1 MVKISRKATGFSL
14 YRNGLSVALARSRF
28 LWFMEITTFLLLGFV
43 LLWPLAVNPS
53 GVAIHPG
60 NQYTDLLISHLPNA
74 AFIRDTVFRYGQLP
88 LWNAQIMAGQPF
100 DGDPLAGLWYPPNLL
115 LLILPLPLAFNLL
128 FVVHF
133 AWAGLGMYRF
143 LRDYDL
149 GIGPAFF
156 GAVVLAGMPKMSA
169 HLGAGHVSLVFAL
182 SWTAWLLLAIKR
194 VASAGDLR
202 HGALAGLVLA
212 VIALSDLRWAFFAG
226 LLGVGFWMIRIPRPF
241 SGQNVRCTI
250 WGLVGFGSVFLLLTA
265 VLTLPLYQFLRY
277 SSRSAL
283 TLQEAATYSLPPPYL
298 IGLIFPDP
306 YGFHEW
312 ITYLGLLPLVLAG
325 VSLVYRQKRS
335 AGGNIFFWLFV
346 ILFAGAFSLGS
357 NFVLFPLLF
366 RLLPGLS
373 FLRVPSRAWFL
384 VALGVSVLAA
394 FGLEALVREIE
405 NRPRGKIQQARVIPY
420 LLLGVIILTLFDLL
434 RVGRSLIESRPMP
447 EPPAA
452 TRWIEAHPGL
462 FRVYSPSYSLPFPDR
477 LQHVDGVDPLHMAS
491 LSDFMARASGLP
503 VTQYSVTV
511 PSYVD
516 HDAEILAGSPDAG
529 LLGLLNV
536 KYVASEFPLNVAG
549 LSLVKTFGQTYIY
562 QNDLVR
568 PRAWI
573 EGQGSAQLSFWS
585 PDRIEVQA
593 DGAGLLVLSEVAY
606 PGWVCWVDG
615 VRTPIR
621 TVYGL
626 LRGVGVP
633 EGSHYVVFAYRPW
646 PVYLGGALS
655 LLGLIA
661 FACIWRWS
669 K

>member
-1 MVKISRKATGFSL
+1 MVKIIRKQTGFSL
-14 YRNGLSVALARSRF
+14 YSNRLSTALEGSRF
-28 LWFMEITTFLLLGFV
+28 SGLIEITSFLLLGLA
-43 LLWPLAVNPS
+43 LLWPLAFNPS
-53 GVAIHPG
+53 GVAIHPR

-74 AFIRDTVFRYGQLP
+74 AFIRDSLIRYGQIP
-88 LWNAQIMAGQPF
+88 LWNTQIMAGQPF

-128 FVVHF
+128 FVVHI

-143 LRDYDL
+143 LRDDDL
-149 GIGPAFF
+149 GIGPAFLGGLVF
-156 GAVVLAGMPKMSA
+156 AGMPKISA

-182 SWTAWLLLAIKR
+182 SWTPWLLLAIKR
-194 VASAGDLR
+194 AASAGDLH
-202 HGALAGLVLA
+202 HGALAGLILA
-212 VIALSDLRWAFFAG
+212 LIALSDLRWAFLAT
-226 LLGVGFWMIRIPRPF
+226 LLGSVFWIVSGRRPF
-241 SGQNVRCTI
+241 FGRNARGLI
-250 WGLVGFGSVFLLLTA
+250 WGLTGFGTMFLLLTA

-277 SSRSAL
+277 STRSAL
-283 TLQEAATYSLPPPYL
+283 TLQEASIYSLPPPYL
-298 IGLIFPDP
+298 IGLMFPDP

-312 ITYLGLLPLVLAG
+312 MTYLGLLPLVLAPL
-325 VSLVYRQKRS
+325 SLVYREKWL
-335 AGGNIFFWLFV
+335 AGRDIFFWLLV
-346 ILFAGAFSLGS
+346 IVLASAFSLGS
-357 NFVLFPLLF
+357 NFFLFPPLF

-384 VALGVSVLAA
+384 VGLAVSVLAA
-394 FGLEALVREIE
+394 FGLQALVREIQIRSQGE
-405 NRPRGKIQQARVIPY
+405 PLPGRVTLY
-420 LLLGVIILTLFDLL
+420 LFLGALILTLFDLL
-434 RVGRSLIESRPMP
+434 RVGRSLVESRPMP
-447 EPPAA
+447 ESPAA
-452 TRWIEAHPGL
+452 TRWIEAQPGL

-477 LQHVDGVDPLHMAS
+477 LQHVDGVDPLHLAS

-503 VTQYSVTV
+503 VTKYSVTV

-516 HDAEILAGSPDAG
+516 HDAETLAGSPDAG

-536 KYVASEFPLNVAG
+536 KYVASEFPLSVAG
-549 LSLVKTFGQTYIY
+549 LSLVKTFDQTFIY
-562 QNDLVR
+562 QNDFFH

-573 EGQGSAQLSFWS
+573 EEQGSAQVTLWS

-615 VRTPIR
+615 ARAPIR

-626 LRGVGVP
+626 LRAVQLP
-633 EGSHYVVFAYRPW
+633 EGSHSVVFAYRPS
-646 PVYLGGALS
+646 PVYLGGLFS

>member
-1 MVKISRKATGFSL
+1 MVKIIRKQTGFSL
-14 YRNGLSVALARSRF
+14 YPKRLSAALEGGRFSR
-28 LWFMEITTFLLLGFV
+28 LIEAVSFLLLGLA
-43 LLWPLAVNPS
+43 LLWPIALNPS
-53 GVAIHPG
+53 AVAIHPG

-74 AFIRDTVFRYGQLP
+74 AFIRDTLFRYGQIP
-88 LWNAQIMAGQPF
+88 LWNTQIMAGQPF

-143 LRDYDL
+143 LRDDEL

-156 GAVVLAGMPKMSA
+156 GGLVFAGMPKMLA
-169 HLGAGHVSLVFAL
+169 HLGAGHVSLVFAV

-194 VASAGDLR
+194 AAAAGGLR
-202 HGALAGLVLA
+202 RGALAGLILA
-212 VIALSDLRWAFFAG
+212 LIALSDLRWAFFAALSG
-226 LLGVGFWMIRIPRPF
+226 GVFWIVSVPRPF
-241 SGQNVRCTI
+241 FGRNGRGLI
-250 WGLVGFGSVFLLLTA
+250 WGPAGFGGVFLLLTA

-283 TLQEAATYSLPPPYL
+283 SLQEASTYSLPPPYL

-312 ITYLGLLPLVLAG
+312 MTYLGLLPLVLVA
-325 VSLVYRQKRS
+325 VSLVYRKKWLADR
-335 AGGNIFFWLFV
+335 NIFFWLLV
-346 ILFAGAFSLGS
+346 IIFAGAFSLGS
-357 NFVLFPLLF
+357 NFVLFPFLF

-384 VALGVSVLAA
+384 VGLGVSVLAA
-394 FGLEALVREIE
+394 FGLQALIREIE
-405 NRPRGKIQQARVIPY
+405 NRSEGQVLQTRAIPY
-420 LLLGVIILTLFDLL
+420 LLLGAIILTLVDLL
-434 RVGRSLIESRPMP
+434 HVGRSLIEFRPMP

-452 TRWIEAHPGL
+452 TRWIEAQSGL

-477 LQHVDGVDPLHMAS
+477 LQHVDGVDPLHLAS

-516 HDAEILAGSPDAG
+516 HDAETLAGSPDAG

-536 KYVASEFPLNVAG
+536 KYVASEFPINVDG
-549 LSLVKTFGQTYIY
+549 LDLVKTFGQTYIY
-562 QNDLVR
+562 QNEFVR

-573 EGQGSAQLSFWS
+573 EGRGSAQVSFWS

-615 VRTPIR
+615 VRAPIQ

-626 LRGVGVP
+626 LRGVRLP
-633 EGSHYVVFAYRPW
+633 EGSHSVVFAYRPW

-655 LLGLIA
+655 LLGLIV
-661 FACIWRWS
+661 FAGIWRWS

>member
-1 MVKISRKATGFSL
+1 
-14 YRNGLSVALARSRF
+14 
-28 LWFMEITTFLLLGFV
+28 
-43 LLWPLAVNPS
+43 
-53 GVAIHPG
+53 
-60 NQYTDLLISHLPNA
+60 
-74 AFIRDTVFRYGQLP
+74 
-88 LWNAQIMAGQPF
+88 
-100 DGDPLAGLWYPPNLL
+100 
-115 LLILPLPLAFNLL
+115 
-128 FVVHF
+128 
-133 AWAGLGMYRF
+133 
-143 LRDYDL
+143 
-149 GIGPAFF
+149 
-156 GAVVLAGMPKMSA
+156 VVLAGMPKMSA

-194 VASAGDLR
+194 AATGGDLR
-202 HGALAGLVLA
+202 RGALAGLILA
-212 VIALSDLRWAFFAG
+212 LIALSDLRWAFFAA
-226 LLGVGFWMIRIPRPF
+226 LLGGIFWIMSVPRPIF
-241 SGQNVRCTI
+241 GQNTRGFI
-250 WGLVGFGSVFLLLTA
+250 WGMAGFGAIFLLLTA
-265 VLTLPLYQFLRY
+265 VLTLPIYQFVQY

-283 TLQEAATYSLPPPYL
+283 TLQEASVHSLPPTYL

-306 YGFHEW
+306 YGYHEW
-312 ITYLGLLPLVLAG
+312 MTYLGLLPLVLVG
-325 VSLVYRQKRS
+325 VSLMYRQKWLADCS
-335 AGGNIFFWLFV
+335 IYFWLLV
-346 ILFAGAFSLGS
+346 IVFAGAYSLGS
-357 NFVLFPLLF
+357 NFLLFPLLF

-394 FGLEALVREIE
+394 FGLQALVREIE
-405 NRPRGKIQQARVIPY
+405 NRPKRKNLQARVIPY
-420 LLLGVIILTLFDLL
+420 LLLGVILLTLFDLL
-434 RVGRSLIESRPMP
+434 RVGRSLVESMPMA

-452 TRWIEAHPGL
+452 TRWIEAQPGL

-477 LQHVDGVDPLHMAS
+477 LQHVDGVDPLHLAS

-516 HDAEILAGSPDAG
+516 HDAETLAGSPDAG

-536 KYVASEFPLNVAG
+536 KYVASEFPLSVAG
-549 LSLVKTFGQTYIY
+549 LSLVKTFDQTYIY
-562 QNDLVR
+562 QNELAH

-573 EGQGSAQLSFWS
+573 EGQGSAQVSSWS

-615 VRTPIR
+615 VRAPVR

-626 LRGVGVP
+626 LRGAGLP
-633 EGSHYVVFAYRPW
+633 EGSHTIVFAYRPW
-646 PVYLGGALS
+646 PVYLGGSLS

-661 FACIWRWS
+661 FACIWRYS